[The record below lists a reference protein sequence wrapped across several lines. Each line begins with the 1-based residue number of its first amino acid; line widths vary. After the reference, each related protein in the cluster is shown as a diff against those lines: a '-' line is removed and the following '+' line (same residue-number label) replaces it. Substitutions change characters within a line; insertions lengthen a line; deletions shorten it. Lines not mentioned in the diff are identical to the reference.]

1 MSALD
6 IHIGDIQ
13 ARHAIEDAPFTDYI
27 WGEHLVDEGIVRW
40 VTRTNLKTGEEE
52 KVLDLV
58 DMNDTSTHRRV
69 AGEWITQNVL
79 RHPLLAGDIMANS
92 YKVKVILYC
101 AGGVKQL
108 GFDFT
113 SSWSRLIGN
122 SMMLYISFYDRDTG
136 EYRKEVHWP

>member
-1 MSALD
+1 MVE

-13 ARHAIEDAPFTDYI
+13 ARHEIEGAPFTEYI
-27 WGEHLVDEGIVRW
+27 WGEHLIDEGIMKW
-40 VTRTNLKTGEEE
+40 EERKSFNPHPGE
-52 KVLDLV
+52 KVLSLV

-79 RHPLLAGDIMANS
+79 NHPLIAGDIMANS

-101 AGGVKQL
+101 TGGVKQL
-108 GFDFT
+108 CWDFT
-113 SSWSRLIGN
+113 SSWSRLIGD
-122 SMMLYISFYDRDTG
+122 SMILWVSFYDRDTG

>member
-1 MSALD
+1 MVE

-13 ARHAIEDAPFTDYI
+13 ARHTIEDAPFTDYI
-27 WGEHLVDEGIVRW
+27 WGEHLIDEGIMKW
-40 VTRTNLKTGEEE
+40 EENPHTGER
-52 KVLDLV
+52 VLSLV

-101 AGGVKQL
+101 TGGVKQL
-108 GFDFT
+108 GFNFT

-122 SMMLYISFYDRDTG
+122 SMMLWVSFYDRDTG
-136 EYRKEVHWP
+136 EYLKEVNWP